1 MSDTQLKHN
10 ALKQKEFCDIGLVV
24 TLGEPCQ
31 LCHRKLV
38 HADCETWLRRSRYKP
53 YPRILHWLVILL
65 FIVMGLLTI
74 LWLERLLTAIPQ
86 LNYLNT
92 IILGKA
98 ADGQGFNI
106 EMLALSLPSY
116 PFTIQNLTIL
126 IFFIGLG
133 EAFFRWISTGKEK
146 LLLDDNYLPSDERS
160 VLDNLNLA
168 KVRRNVGQIK
178 SQEQGFVLVLI
189 DLCVKRFLNSQSIEQ
204 TLSALKGKIDFLSHK
219 LDIRYTLLRYLIW
232 VIPTIGFIGTVLGI
246 SFAIMGINPTDVN
259 LEQVI
264 ASLGIAF
271 NTTLVALVLS
281 ALLNLFY
288 NLVLSAEE
296 DALNK
301 AGNYV
306 LNNMVNRLDPL
317 LDKDG
322 LETIASKSN
331 NPGSSN
337 SGSSGSE
344 THKSAATRL
353 VPPRLGSTRL
363 GPSGNPI

>member
-1 MSDTQLKHN
+1 MSTDKHLKRN
-10 ALKQKEFCDIGLVV
+10 LELKQKEFCDIGLVV

-38 HADCETWLRRSRYKP
+38 HADCEAWLRKSRYTP
-53 YPRILHWLVILL
+53 YPAALHVLVILL
-65 FIVMGLLTI
+65 FVVMGMLSI
-74 LWLERLLTAIPQ
+74 LWLERLLAAIPQ
-86 LNYLNT
+86 LNYLAT
-92 IILGKA
+92 IVLGKTPT
-98 ADGQGFNI
+98 GNGFNV
-106 EMLALSLPSY
+106 EMLSLSLPSY
-116 PFTIQNLTIL
+116 PYTIQNLTIL
-126 IFFIGLG
+126 IFFAGLG
-133 EAFFRWISTGKEK
+133 EAFFRWLSTEKEK
-146 LLLDDNYLPSDERS
+146 LLLHGNYLPNDKRS
-160 VLDNLNLA
+160 VLDSFNLA
-168 KVRRNVGQIK
+168 KVRRGIGQVK

-204 TLSALKGKIDFLSHK
+204 TLSALKGQIDFLAHK
-219 LDIRYTLLRYLIW
+219 LDIRYTFLRYLIW

-288 NLVLSAEE
+288 NLVLSSEE

-306 LNNMVNRLDPL
+306 LSNMVNRLDPL

-322 LETIASKSN
+322 I
-331 NPGSSN
+331 GQV
-337 SGSSGSE
+337 G
-344 THKSAATRL
+344 AAA
-353 VPPRLGSTRL
+353 
-363 GPSGNPI
+363 